1 MQTNT
6 FQKFIITIFILGSFY
21 FIAVTNNSVIIDK
34 PREKVIETKDENS
47 DLSKLKTIFDT
58 YKNTFYI
65 LIALFIFT
73 RFNGKRKTDG
83 IVSIFLSLI
92 GFFLVV
98 VILKYFITDINNFF
112 KILLLATGITLF
124 YLFKGSNKT
133 GINNFENNEEY
144 ESYSTMNINF
154 FILFILL
161 AVTSIFYLIWLFYD
175 EQFISLVL
183 FSTNLLIVLSIFFL
197 FMNGKNKTDA
207 LVITLGSILALGN
220 LTFQSNNII

>member
-161 AVTSIFYLIWLFYD
+161 TVTSIFYLIWLFYD

-197 FMNGKNKTDA
+197 FMNRKNKTDA

>member
-197 FMNGKNKTDA
+197 FMNRKNKTDA

>member
-6 FQKFIITIFILGSFY
+6 FQKLIITIFILGSFY

-73 RFNGKRKTDG
+73 GFNGKRKTDG

-112 KILLLATGITLF
+112 KILLLATGITLV
-124 YLFKGSNKT
+124 YLFKVSNKT
-133 GINNFENNEEY
+133 GINNLENNEEY
-144 ESYSTMNINF
+144 ESYATMNMNF

-161 AVTSIFYLIWLFYD
+161 AVTFIFYLIWLFYD

-183 FSTNLLIVLSIFFL
+183 FSTNLVIVLSIFFL
-197 FMNGKNKTDA
+197 LMNGKNKTDA

>member
-112 KILLLATGITLF
+112 KILLLATGITLV

-161 AVTSIFYLIWLFYD
+161 TVTSIFYLIWLFYD

>member
-6 FQKFIITIFILGSFY
+6 FQKLIITIFILGSFY
-21 FIAVTNNSVIIDK
+21 FIAVTNNSLIIDK

-73 RFNGKRKTDG
+73 GFNGKRKTDG

-124 YLFKGSNKT
+124 YLFKVSNKT
-133 GINNFENNEEY
+133 GINNLENNEEY
-144 ESYSTMNINF
+144 ESYATMNMNF

-161 AVTSIFYLIWLFYD
+161 AVTFIFYLIWLFYD

-183 FSTNLLIVLSIFFL
+183 FSTNLVIVLSIFFL
-197 FMNGKNKTDA
+197 LMNGKNKTDA

>member
-161 AVTSIFYLIWLFYD
+161 TVTSIFYLIWLFYD

>member
-1 MQTNT
+1 MSRT
-6 FQKFIITIFILGSFY
+6 
-21 FIAVTNNSVIIDK
+21 SV
-34 PREKVIETKDENS
+34 ETKDENS

-73 RFNGKRKTDG
+73 GFNGKRKTDG

-112 KILLLATGITLF
+112 KILLLATGITLV
-124 YLFKGSNKT
+124 YLFKVSNKT
-133 GINNFENNEEY
+133 GINNLENNEEY
-144 ESYSTMNINF
+144 ESYATMNMNF

-161 AVTSIFYLIWLFYD
+161 AVTFIFYLIWLFYD

-183 FSTNLLIVLSIFFL
+183 FSTNLVIVLSIFFL
-197 FMNGKNKTDA
+197 LMNGKNKTDA

>member
-112 KILLLATGITLF
+112 KILLLATGITIF
-124 YLFKGSNKT
+124 YLFKRSNKT

-161 AVTSIFYLIWLFYD
+161 TVTSIFYLIWLFYD

-197 FMNGKNKTDA
+197 FMNRKNKTDA